1 MVILKVMGMQ
11 IVIMGVEE
19 TSFNWGYDFVKN
31 VTCNQTST
39 LLANYVKFQEQ
50 SDGNIEYEFW

>member
-1 MVILKVMGMQ
+1 MQ